1 MSAEPQL
8 WWSERSAPGPGAIR
22 VFALGGPGL
31 AGFFERLASAA
42 PPAAGQIRLARLQG
56 ARGFLDEALAVG
68 LGPAGAELCLHGGPA
83 LAQELRRE
91 LRSLGAVE
99 RPSPSP
105 LFPRPVGALGGLAEA
120 GQAGLPGALG
130 PWAAR
135 LLLEAAEGRL
145 ASRLERWLFFDP
157 PRFQSAWSGLLA
169 RSRSAWPL
177 WRPPR
182 ILLLGPTNAGKSTLF
197 NLLLGR
203 SAALVSPLPG
213 TTRDVL
219 IERCALQGLQ
229 VELIDGAGQRQLP
242 QPQAGP
248 PGLHRALEAE
258 GQRRVLALAASADL
272 VLWLCP
278 AHLPLEL
285 PEGLDAVP
293 VQTFAPAGAPAPR
306 GGLAIDAVERS
317 AAALDSLRA
326 LLAERLGLDQAPRW
340 LAGPTLIPGFDL
352 SALEAIGSAAAGSDR
367 WLGMRA
373 HLGPGRRNPDGSRR
387 PDFVGPD
394 WACGAG
400 AP

>member
-22 VFALGGPGL
+22 VFALAGPGL
-31 AGFFERLASAA
+31 AQLFERLAGQP
-42 PPAAGQIRLARLQG
+42 PPAPGQIRLARLNG

-68 LGPAGAELCLHGGPA
+68 LGAAGAELCLHGGPA

-99 RPSPSP
+99 RPAPSP
-105 LFPRPVGALGGLAEA
+105 LFAPPVGALGGLAEA
-120 GQAGLPGALG
+120 GQAGLAGALG

-145 ASRLERWLFFDP
+145 AARLERWLALAP
-157 PRFQSAWSGLLA
+157 ARFEEAWSGLLA

-219 IERCALQGLQ
+219 VERLALAGLQ
-229 VELIDGAGQRQLP
+229 VELIDGAGQRELP
-242 QPQAGP
+242 AAPSGPQEK
-248 PGLHRALEAE
+248 HRALEAE
-258 GQRRVLALAASADL
+258 GQRRVLSLAAAADL
-272 VLWLCP
+272 TLWLCP

-285 PEGLDAVP
+285 PRGLDAVA
-293 VQTFAPAGAPAPR
+293 VRTFAPAGAAAPR
-306 GGLAIDAVERS
+306 GGLALDAVERPG
-317 AAALDSLRA
+317 AALEALRA
-326 LLAERLGLDQAPRW
+326 LFSERLGLDRAPGW

-352 SALEAIGSAAAGSDR
+352 SALAAIGSASAGSER
-367 WLGMRA
+367 WLRMRA
-373 HLGPGRRNPDGSRR
+373 HFGPGRRRGDGTPRA
-387 PDFVGPD
+387 DFVGLD
-394 WACGAG
+394 WASGAA